1 MNCVRPLSRAPC
13 SENHDVMAYVIAAP
27 CVSEFSCVEI
37 CPVNAIH
44 PGPSD
49 PVFDAAEQL
58 YIDPD
63 TCINCGV
70 CVEAC
75 PVLAIY
81 RSEEHTSEL
90 QSLMRISYAVFCLK
104 KKTKRIRNAIQI
116 KCEINHSTQTSTD
129 RVNKKD

>member
-1 MNCVRPLSRAPC
+1 
-13 SENHDVMAYVIAAP
+13 MAYVIAAT
-27 CVSEFSCVEI
+27 CVSDFSCVEI

-81 RSEEHTSEL
+81 DEGNLPKRWRHYAEITRQYFL
-90 QSLMRISYAVFCLK
+90 QSECVS
-104 KKTKRIRNAIQI
+104 TGNAR
-116 KCEINHSTQTSTD
+116 CVPWCGSRGD
-129 RVNKKD
+129 V